1 MISLDKAK
9 ELREVGLKWE
19 PTNGDFFA
27 TDQSF
32 PNIFVISGSHDLHET
47 LGGKMWF
54 FNGHLCSRDGGCQL
68 NETASDCMQ
77 ADARTMPKD
86 FNIYHISSFN
96 EFIWLPRLDQLLA
109 EIERNGHEYG
119 LQKAENKYTLFLYPK
134 SQGNCFSCIENFD
147 ADTTEDAAAD
157 ALLRILQFK
166 GRE

>member
-9 ELREVGLKWE
+9 ELREVGLEWE

-77 ADARTMPKD
+77 AKARTTPKD
-86 FNIYHISSFN
+86 FEIYHIA

-109 EIERNGHEYG
+109 EIEQRGYRWTVSFECGRY
-119 LQKAENKYTLFLYPK
+119 LAAATKISPLREMPK
-134 SQGNCFSCIENFD
+134 IIKS
-147 ADTTEDAAAD
+147 DTAEDAAAD
-157 ALLRILQFK
+157 ALLWILRQ
-166 GRE
+166 RDEACLS